1 VGESVA
7 AGPPGVGE
15 LGASALKTFWYSFG
29 VAAEYDEIGIWSE
42 VKLEIIKEYAS
53 AYSKIMEAWRRDKFK
68 RLSWIYIDGYAG
80 PGYHVSK
87 ATGERVEGSPLIAL
101 KTQPP
106 FHEYHFIDTEAAR
119 ARQLRKLAGDRK
131 DVYIYTEDCNTVL
144 LRDVFPRAKRSDWR
158 RALCLLDPYNID
170 LKWEVIEAAGKSE
183 SIETFL
189 NFMVMDINRN
199 AMRKRMEKSIQS
211 KVDQLTRLV
220 GDESWKDAG
229 YRRVE
234 TLFGE
239 DYEKV
244 SNDEFAE
251 WFRQR
256 LIKKAGFKFVPKPM
270 PMKTEEQCDHLLSV
284 FCFPEACRVPYSD
297 GYLQQVSTSPRVL
310 IWQRIHQLSG
320 RMRRGTR

>member
-1 VGESVA
+1 VA
-7 AGPPGVGE
+7 
-15 LGASALKTFWYSFG
+15 F
-29 VAAEYDEIGIWSE
+29 EYDEIGIWSE
-42 VKLEIIKEYAS
+42 VKLDIIKEYAS
-53 AYSKIMEAWRRDKFK
+53 AYSKIMEAWRRDKIN

-87 ATGERVEGSPLIAL
+87 TTGERVDGSPLIAM
-101 KTQPP
+101 KIQPP
-106 FHEYHFIDTEAAR
+106 FHEYHFIDTEEAR
-119 ARQLRKLAGDRK
+119 ARQLRELAGDRK
-131 DVYIYTEDCNTVL
+131 DVYTYTEDCNRVL
-144 LRDVFPRAKRSDWR
+144 LRDVFPRAKRSDYR

-170 LKWEVIEAAGKSE
+170 LTWEVIDAAGKSE
-183 SIETFL
+183 SIEIFL

-199 AMRKRMEKSIQS
+199 AMRKRIEKSIQS

-229 YRRVE
+229 YRKVE

-256 LIKKAGFKFVPKPM
+256 LINKAGFKFVPKPM
-270 PMKTEEQCDHLLSV
+270 PMKTKNNSV
-284 FCFPEACRVPYSD
+284 IYYLFFASQKPAASTIVTQIFDKYRRLQ
-297 GYLQQVSTSPRVL
+297 GY
-310 IWQRIHQLSG
+310 
-320 RMRRGTR
+320 